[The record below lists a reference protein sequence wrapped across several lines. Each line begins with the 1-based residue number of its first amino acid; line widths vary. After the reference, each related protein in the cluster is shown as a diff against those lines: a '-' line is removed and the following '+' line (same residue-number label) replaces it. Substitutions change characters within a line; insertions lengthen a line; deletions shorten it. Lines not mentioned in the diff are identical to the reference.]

1 MPPLRW
7 YLAQGL
13 IPLTEDSSDDD
24 EGPYQLADGRLV
36 CGLHGLVVCGKCCVD
51 YSFMDDNHV
60 RDEDELPELDND
72 HVYFPQDS
80 DYEDMYG
87 RRTRRG
93 TGQVFPTKFVPPND
107 SVKPTELFTLEKRFN
122 GFDKRYTLQDD
133 RGTVLVHTD
142 GACLNNG
149 QPNPKAGW
157 AFSLGLRPSGNPLVY
172 SGRLEQKGPFGQDGS
187 QTSNRAEL
195 RAIIAA
201 LRSSNWP
208 EEGVHTLVIATDSE
222 YAVEGSTRWVKKWIK
237 DDWKKYIYERG
248 RGGRRREDVKNRDL
262 WEALLG
268 EMERCDDQDMIV
280 KLWRIPREWNCLV
293 DAAAKEAAGAEH
305 APETWEDP
313 IIFHG

>member
-122 GFDKRYTLQDD
+122 GFDNRRYTLQDD

-157 AFSLGLRPSGNPLVY
+157 AFSLGSVRRAIPSCTLDVWSRRVLLDRMAPRPAIERSSAPSLPPYAPVTGRRKECTRLSLRLIPSMLLRARPDGSRNG
-172 SGRLEQKGPFGQDGS
+172 SRMTGRSISMNGGAADADGRTSKTGICGRLFWEKWKD
-187 QTSNRAEL
+187 
-195 RAIIAA
+195 
-201 LRSSNWP
+201 
-208 EEGVHTLVIATDSE
+208 VM
-222 YAVEGSTRWVKKWIK
+222 TR
-237 DDWKKYIYERG
+237 
-248 RGGRRREDVKNRDL
+248 
-262 WEALLG
+262 
-268 EMERCDDQDMIV
+268 
-280 KLWRIPREWNCLV
+280 
-293 DAAAKEAAGAEH
+293 
-305 APETWEDP
+305 T
-313 IIFHG
+313 